1 VAKTSYS
8 QQKDARQQ
16 NASALLRDLWHHA
29 PLSKSMLAQRSNL
42 TKATVSAI
50 CKDLTA
56 LGLIRETGQD
66 RSGIGRPGN
75 LIELNSSALCAI
87 GVDLGTNYAAVILT
101 DLCGRSLW
109 QSSALIPVGSNQ
121 ETVLA
126 QAEALIAE
134 AIVQAGAQ
142 AIPLLGIGVGVPGI
156 VDPGENNLVSAPAL
170 GWKEVPLKQIWAQRF
185 SVPVLVENKARAAA
199 MAEAT
204 HGCAQEATSFVYV
217 NIGTDVRSSVEAAV
231 VTNGFPY
238 RGARGLAVDAGHMIL
253 DPQGPLCSC
262 GQRGC
267 WQAMADVDREV
278 ELAQSRLAAGETS
291 VLRRYG
297 AEGNPALE
305 HRAIHQAAVE
315 RDQLA
320 LEVASSVIMNHVLG
334 IVNLVHIF
342 DPELVVIG
350 LASVALP
357 PPYQARM
364 QIMTSMLEFDIP
376 RAVRQQLIR
385 RGVAPPTIVYAEH
398 GPEACM
404 SGAAA
409 LLVDEFLRTPPTAE
423 AQPQ

>member
-1 VAKTSYS
+1 
-8 QQKDARQQ
+8 
-16 NASALLRDLWHHA
+16 
-29 PLSKSMLAQRSNL
+29 MLAQRSNL

-87 GVDLGTNYAAVILT
+87 GVDIGTNYAAVILT

-109 QSSALIPVGSNQ
+109 QSSVLIPVGSNQ

-134 AIVQAGAQ
+134 AIVQAHAQ

-156 VDPGENNLVSAPAL
+156 VGPGENNLVSAPAL
-170 GWKEVPLKQIWAQRF
+170 GWKEVPLKQIWTQRF
-185 SVPVLVENKARAAA
+185 SVSVLVENKARAAA
-199 MAEAT
+199 MAEAI
-204 HGCAQEATSFVYV
+204 HGCAQETTSFVYV
-217 NIGTDVRSSVEAAV
+217 NVGTDVRSSVEAAV
-231 VTNGFPY
+231 VNNGFPY

-267 WQAMADVDREV
+267 WQALVDVDREV
-278 ELAQSRLAAGETS
+278 ELAQLRLAAGETS
-291 VLRRYG
+291 ILQEYR
-297 AEGNPALE
+297 ADGNPMLE

-320 LEVASSVIMNHVLG
+320 LEVVSSVIMNHVLG

-350 LASVALP
+350 FASVALP
-357 PPYQARM
+357 PPYQARI
-364 QIMTSMLEFDIP
+364 QIMTRMQEFDIP
-376 RAVRQQLIR
+376 GAVRQQLMR
-385 RGVAPPTIVYAEH
+385 RGVAPPAIVYAEH

-404 SGAAA
+404 FGAAA
-409 LLVDEFLRTPPTAE
+409 LLLDEFLRTPPTAE
-423 AQPQ
+423 AKHL

>member
-1 VAKTSYS
+1 
-8 QQKDARQQ
+8 
-16 NASALLRDLWHHA
+16 
-29 PLSKSMLAQRSNL
+29 MLAQRSNL

-199 MAEAT
+199 MAEAP

-217 NIGTDVRSSVEAAV
+217 NIGTDVRSSVEAV
-231 VTNGFPY
+231 GGSLRVLL
-238 RGARGLAVDAGHMIL
+238 ARGSDAFASLSAVDYDLSNGEATPIL
-253 DPQGPLCSC
+253 DIGSLIAPQLSPDGRFI
-262 GQRGC
+262 GGYQTVTEI
-267 WQAMADVDREV
+267 D
-278 ELAQSRLAAGETS
+278 
-291 VLRRYG
+291 
-297 AEGNPALE
+297 
-305 HRAIHQAAVE
+305 
-315 RDQLA
+315 
-320 LEVASSVIMNHVLG
+320 G
-334 IVNLVHIF
+334 I
-342 DPELVVIG
+342 
-350 LASVALP
+350 
-357 PPYQARM
+357 
-364 QIMTSMLEFDIP
+364 
-376 RAVRQQLIR
+376 QQ
-385 RGVAPPTIVYAEH
+385 G
-398 GPEACM
+398 
-404 SGAAA
+404 A
-409 LLVDEFLRTPPTAE
+409 LLVVDLQSGRGFQLSNPATAWGFLWAAT
-423 AQPQ
+423 